1 MNINVQKVQT
11 KKINSNPR
19 QIATKVYLYD
29 VNICKC
35 LHCHNSYFDV
45 GQKEINNK
53 QIPVYQLSCFSKTF
67 CGILH
72 WIIRKYLFFPFP
84 YLQFYKDAKDW
95 WLFGFYFCMPLA
107 CTAIFYTLMTCEML
121 NRRNSNLRIAL
132 SEHLKQ
138 VNILETPML
147 ENIVLPSMGY
157 IRNISKCTWIQ

>member
-1 MNINVQKVQT
+1 MQQRY
-11 KKINSNPR
+11 R
-19 QIATKVYLYD
+19 QA
-29 VNICKC
+29 ICKC
-35 LHCHNSYFDV
+35 LHCHNSHFDF

-53 QIPVYQLSCFSKTF
+53 QTDTSVPTVMLFQDLSVVF
-67 CGILH
+67 CIESQENICSFL
-72 WIIRKYLFFPFP
+72 

-147 ENIVLPSMGY
+147 ENTVLFSMGY
-157 IRNISKCTWIQ
+157 IRSISKCT

>member
-67 CGILH
+67 LWYFALNHKKISVLSFPLSTVLQRCKGLVAVWFLFLH
-72 WIIRKYLFFPFP
+72 ATGMHCHFLYANDL
-84 YLQFYKDAKDW
+84 
-95 WLFGFYFCMPLA
+95 
-107 CTAIFYTLMTCEML
+107 
-121 NRRNSNLRIAL
+121 
-132 SEHLKQ
+132 
-138 VNILETPML
+138 
-147 ENIVLPSMGY
+147 
-157 IRNISKCTWIQ
+157 